1 MAKNLLQKI
10 IKKENQSDID
20 FSIIS
25 EEIKKGHLATF
36 GKDYVT
42 KKNSFAPSKVVY
54 GEGHCARYWY
64 LAFEGGNL
72 FENKSDAQSLANM
85 NSGSDAHT
93 RIETVLKDSSILEW
107 SEEWVTHD
115 DPPING
121 KMDALLKINDE
132 YVAMEL
138 KTTRDDV
145 FNYHKQN
152 NHATAYHIEQV
163 LIYMKILNLKYGAIV
178 YENKNTHE
186 IFTVPI
192 TITQERKDFINY
204 LFDWMQRVKKAFD
217 EKQLPERA
225 YRKNSKICQ
234 SCPLEKVCDEREP
247 GVIKIE
253 RRKELGK

>member
-10 IKKENQSDID
+10 IKKKEALEID
-20 FSIIS
+20 FSVIS
-25 EEIKKGHLATF
+25 QELEKGHLSTL
-36 GKDYVT
+36 GKSYIT
-42 KKNSFAPSKVVY
+42 QKKTFAPSQIVY
-54 GEGHCARYWY
+54 GQGHCARYWY

-72 FENKSDAQSLANM
+72 FENKNDGISLANM
-85 NSGSDAHT
+85 DSGTKAHK
-93 RIETVLKDSSILEW
+93 RIENALVDSSILEW
-107 SEEWVTHD
+107 SEQNVTYE
-115 DPPING
+115 DPPIGG
-121 KMDALLKINDE
+121 KMDALLKIDGE
-132 YVAMEL
+132 YVAMEF

-152 NHATAYHIEQV
+152 NHATGYHIEQV

-192 TITQERKDFINY
+192 TVTEERKEFINY

-225 YRKNSKICQ
+225 YRKNSKVCQ

>member
-1 MAKNLLQKI
+1 MASTLLKKL
-10 IKKENQSDID
+10 IKKQEPLEID
-20 FSIIS
+20 FSIIA
-25 EEIKKGHLATF
+25 EEIEKGHLKTL
-36 GKDYVT
+36 GKSVVT

-54 GEGHCARYWY
+54 GDGHCPRYWY

-72 FENKSDAQSLANM
+72 FENKNSGTSLANM
-85 NSGSDAHT
+85 DSGSKAHK
-93 RIETVLKDSSILEW
+93 RIENALKDSTILEW
-107 SEEWVTHD
+107 SEGDIKNE
-115 DPPING
+115 DPPIFG
-121 KMDALLKINDE
+121 KMDALLKISDE

-152 NHATAYHIEQV
+152 NHATGYHIEQV

-178 YENKNTHE
+178 YENKSTHE
-186 IFTVPI
+186 ILTIPI
-192 TITQERKDFINY
+192 TVTEERKEFINY
-204 LFDWMQRVKKAFD
+204 LFDWMKRVKKAFD

-234 SCPLEKVCDEREP
+234 ACPLEKVCDSREQ